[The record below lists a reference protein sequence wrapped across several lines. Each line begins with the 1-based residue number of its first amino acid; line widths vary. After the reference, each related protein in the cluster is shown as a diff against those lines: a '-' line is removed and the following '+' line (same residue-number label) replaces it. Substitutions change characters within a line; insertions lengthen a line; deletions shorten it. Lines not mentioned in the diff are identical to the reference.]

1 MSEILSL
8 LSSLDA
14 SILIISLTFI
24 DTFSI
29 FSIPIID
36 STTSFC
42 PLPSTPAI
50 PSISD
55 SKTLKE
61 TSEKNF
67 LPSTDSEVI
76 LFISSILF
84 LLGTMIYLE

>member
-1 MSEILSL
+1 MKLIPDSNLCLVVL
-8 LSSLDA
+8 L
-14 SILIISLTFI
+14 LIFSPLNKISP
-24 DTFSI
+24 DSI

-55 SKTLKE
+55 SKTLKD
-61 TSEKNF
+61 TSVKNF
-67 LPSTDSEVI
+67 LPSTDSEVT
-76 LFISSILF
+76 LFISSI
-84 LLGTMIYLE
+84 